1 MLFTKNQVNRAFKK
15 GQKEM
20 YQFKDFEL
28 LRLKDFLVRY
38 SDKIDHEMILKKNN
52 KESPYDILCLVD
64 TRENVCHTMSENRK
78 RKLKK
83 SGSAKRRKTKVK
95 YHYDNIFNRIH
106 GYLLLEDLQK
116 NKNIPRD
123 KKVLSLSLICSSYYS
138 NMKGVGTL
146 LMKSMISLAE
156 ICEYTDIILEVANEH
171 AGSEESDEE
180 SDEESGEE
188 SGEESSDESDEE
200 SGEESGESD
209 EEIWVETVN
218 QPLIDCI
225 SREFTRKILRIAED
239 GTAHYSIGED
249 YIEDIIYSYIEDEY
263 ESECYEYEYTPVDLS
278 DPGETEYGG
287 YYYTKGKR
295 ARIELYQYYEKFGFI
310 EDMDIHF
317 KWKAFTTDPF
327 PSMIKHL

>member
-15 GQKEM
+15 GIKEM
-20 YQFKDFEL
+20 SQFKGFEL
-28 LRLKDFLVRY
+28 LRLKDFLERY
-38 SDKIDHEMILKKNN
+38 SDNIDHEMVLKKSN
-52 KESPYDILCLVD
+52 KESPYDVLCLVD
-64 TRENVCHTMSENRK
+64 TRENICHTMSDNRK
-78 RKLKK
+78 RKLRK
-83 SGSAKRRKTKVK
+83 SGGAKRRKTKEK

-146 LMKSMISLAE
+146 LMKFMISLAE

-180 SDEESGEE
+180 ESYEEESYEE
-188 SGEESSDESDEE
+188 
-200 SGEESGESD
+200 ESD
-209 EEIWVETVN
+209 EEIWTETVN

-225 SREFTRKILRIAED
+225 SKEFTRKILRIAED

-263 ESECYEYEYTPVDLS
+263 ENECYEYEYTPVDLS

-295 ARIELYQYYEKFGFI
+295 ARIGLFQYYEKFGFI

>member
-15 GQKEM
+15 CLKEM
-20 YQFKDFEL
+20 PWFKGFEL
-28 LRLKDFLVRY
+28 LRLKDFLARY
-38 SDKIDHEMILKKNN
+38 SDSIDHEMVLKKNN

-64 TRENVCHTMSENRK
+64 TRENIYHTMSEER
-78 RKLKK
+78 KK
-83 SGSAKRRKTKVK
+83 SFKKAWSSKRRKIRVK

-106 GYLLLEDLQK
+106 GYLLLEDQHN

-180 SDEESGEE
+180 SDESGEE
-188 SGEESSDESDEE
+188 ESDESDEE
-200 SGEESGESD
+200 ESDEESD

-225 SREFTRKILRIAED
+225 SKEFMRKILRISED
-239 GTAHYSIGED
+239 GSSHYSIGED
-249 YIEDIIYSYIEDEY
+249 YIGDIIYSYIEDEY
-263 ESECYEYEYTPVDLS
+263 ESECYEYEYKQVDLS
-278 DPGETEYGG
+278 EPGESEYGG
-287 YYYTKGKR
+287 YYYNKGKR
-295 ARIELYQYYEKFGFI
+295 ARIELYRFYEKFGFI

>member
-83 SGSAKRRKTKVK
+83 SGGAKRRKTKVK

-180 SDEESGEE
+180 SGEE

-200 SGEESGESD
+200 SCEESGESD

-225 SREFTRKILRIAED
+225 SREFTRKILRISEN